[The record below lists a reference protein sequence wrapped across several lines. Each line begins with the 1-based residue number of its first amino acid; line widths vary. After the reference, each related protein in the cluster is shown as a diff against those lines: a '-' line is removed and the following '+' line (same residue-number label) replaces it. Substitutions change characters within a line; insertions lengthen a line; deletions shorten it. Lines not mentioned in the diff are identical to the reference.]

1 MLKPFSPNNTQSQGA
16 AEVQLASM
24 YKSTD
29 SLKVDGDFDKTL
41 DASMNR

>member
-1 MLKPFSPNNTQSQGA
+1 MLRPYSPNNTLSQGA
-16 AEVQLASM
+16 AEVQLASI

-29 SLKVDGDFDKTL
+29 SLKVDGDFDKVA